1 MVYAKLTVYPLTHSA
16 TQDIFPLIL
25 GEIDYQ
31 IFAEDYG
38 DIPGLDIMFIIR
50 GYFYLDMIGWI
61 IFCWEEYKLEWE
73 ILSMLVLGKLL

>member
-1 MVYAKLTVYPLTHSA
+1 MTHTA

-50 GYFYLDMIGWI
+50 GYFYHIGYDRLDN
-61 IFCWEEYKLEWE
+61 
-73 ILSMLVLGKLL
+73 ILLGRIQA